1 MWFSMFSKWYLAKL
15 KVYIEKNY
23 FAHGLKTFWV
33 AEIEFPIATKWIKEI
48 PRKKPKV
55 FQFTALPHYIRQFL
69 ITS

>member
-33 AEIEFPIATKWIKEI
+33 AEIEFPIATNE
-48 PRKKPKV
+48 
-55 FQFTALPHYIRQFL
+55 
-69 ITS
+69 